1 MYHLYTRE
9 ELRKEYRTKIIL
21 YTATA
26 FTLGFTIALAICL
39 PYMKM

>member
-9 ELRKEYRTKIIL
+9 EIRKEYRTKIIL
-21 YTATA
+21 YTATS